1 MRTTNFFNE
10 MSKRAK
16 VIFLSLS
23 IFGSFLIYCV
33 YYYSN
38 MVKNAPYRSYEL
50 ESIVFKYGE
59 GDNLINQFDSRTGD
73 FTYLNTQDSL
83 VTSKVH
89 LNKDDFIYIHHKAA
103 SLGFWNFPDDMTQTA
118 DSTDA
123 ESSIRYYVE
132 FNYKEKTKGLLLDVN
147 YNGNPKLHD
156 AAKTFIEEVQR
167 LINDAQD
174 R

>member
-1 MRTTNFFNE
+1 

-16 VIFLSLS
+16 VIFLGLS

-38 MVKNAPYRSYEL
+38 MIKNAPYRSYEL
-50 ESIVFKYGE
+50 ESIVFKYGI
-59 GDNLINQFDSRTGD
+59 GDNLVNEFDSRTGV
-73 FTYLNTQDSL
+73 YKYVNTHDSL

-103 SLGFWNFPDDMTQTA
+103 SLGFWNFPDDMTQTNDPA
-118 DSTDA
+118 DAQNSVH
-123 ESSIRYYVE
+123 YYVE
-132 FNYKEKTKGLLLDVN
+132 FNYKEKTKTLLLDVN